1 MSDLFSH
8 MSLIPACDNALSIPI
23 QEESAEAFTPITR
36 PRTNGVLASWAEI
49 SILFC
54 LVFKVKGMF
63 VPLTGTFNPIFK
75 TIFLIFA
82 IVFHILLCSLV
93 FFSLCI
99 SVNTFNVPWY
109 PGWVGYRPSC
119 GCQLQEYASVR
130 IDTSSCLLIIISRW
144 PRTVNTM
151 EILCR

>member
-1 MSDLFSH
+1 MIRGSIWCCQVNLIFFFILFYSFVSDDFENLERCYLFTLMSDLFSH

-109 PGWVGYRPSC
+109 PG
-119 GCQLQEYASVR
+119 
-130 IDTSSCLLIIISRW
+130 
-144 PRTVNTM
+144 
-151 EILCR
+151 